1 MLWYDFT
8 VQGPMALQN
17 TTSPT
22 GAIVATGPV
31 TFSIGFDQEV
41 NFTFILCTVVILNCI
56 IYPYLDWQA
65 HSELLHQDLR
75 KHWSTGSDR

>member
-1 MLWYDFT
+1 MLCVYNYALIA

-22 GAIVATGPV
+22 GAIVATGPI

-41 NFTFILCTVVILNCI
+41 NPIILIFCNYYFQL
-56 IYPYLDWQA
+56 
-65 HSELLHQDLR
+65 
-75 KHWSTGSDR
+75 